1 MRHLRGMRGDR
12 RWGPC
17 ARVRGSGVRG
27 GGAMSFRGLS
37 TLIGLAVATSG
48 ALVLALPVVASA
60 EPVPASGSL
69 VITHAVFNYSR
80 TAVGHTIVPVS
91 LTGYVAGNIW
101 RTFNH

>member
-27 GGAMSFRGLS
+27 GGAMSLRGLS

-48 ALVLALPVVASA
+48 ALVLALPVAAAA

-69 VITHAVFNYSR
+69 VITSAVFTSNR
-80 TAVGHTIVPVS
+80 TADGNTLVTPS
-91 LTGYVAGNIW
+91 LTGHIAGTNT
-101 RTFNH
+101 RTST